1 MRGEYVVTVAIV
13 KRALELPPRA
23 RRIRQEKDNGDS
35 YYGTTSACAEN
46 TQRRMADAS
55 DVGNY
60 LRVRGEY
67 TQAAINLRN
76 AEELPPRA
84 RRIPNESPSPIWWG
98 GTTSACAENTVHPR
112 NQHTPHWNYLRVR
125 GEYLFSRVAFS
136 AKGELPPRAR
146 RIPLAAALKE
156 ALPGT
161 TSACAENTCTV
172 GYPTPRRRNYLRV
185 RGEYFN
191 IIDDTEAG
199 KELPPRARRIP

>member
-98 GTTSACAENTVHPR
+98 GTTSACAENTVKGTMAGTAMR
-112 NQHTPHWNYLRVR
+112 NYLRVR
-125 GEYLFSRVAFS
+125 GEYLASSS
-136 AKGELPPRAR
+136 AAYTMLELPPRAR
-146 RIPLAAALKE
+146 RIQDGLGRDCE
-156 ALPGT
+156 IFGT
-161 TSACAENTCTV
+161 TSACAENTACAQM
-172 GYPTPRRRNYLRV
+172 PHLPRGNYLRV
-185 RGEYFN
+185 RGEYY
-191 IIDDTEAG
+191 DDEG
-199 KELPPRARRIP
+199 EF